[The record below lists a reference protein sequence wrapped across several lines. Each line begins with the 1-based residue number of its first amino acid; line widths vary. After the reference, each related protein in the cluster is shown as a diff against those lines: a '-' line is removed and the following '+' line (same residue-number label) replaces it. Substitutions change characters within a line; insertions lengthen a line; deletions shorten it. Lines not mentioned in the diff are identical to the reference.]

1 MPSDDLSET
10 AYVVRYIELTN
21 RSKKLPWSLRQ
32 FAVYHKS
39 APHETNFCSNWIL
52 VSASQR
58 TEEYFN
64 QYASN
69 YQSSHQSSPF
79 ELHVPFISVA
89 ISSWRPYIAYLV
101 EQVAELV
108 IDSVSM
114 LGLALTMVQSEKAV
128 LTKVDAQDAM
138 WGFNTVE
145 IKDHQRLKEIEDRAS
160 DAALCLEST
169 LDTVCTLTDMYHKY
183 FHVST
188 STQALEVPHHGEA
201 YECDAIMFALREKQ
215 KEVSY
220 TQKKVEALLAKTR
233 ATRALV
239 R

>member
-1 MPSDDLSET
+1 M
-10 AYVVRYIELTN
+10 
-21 RSKKLPWSLRQ
+21 
-32 FAVYHKS
+32 
-39 APHETNFCSNWIL
+39 
-52 VSASQR
+52 
-58 TEEYFN
+58 
-64 QYASN
+64 
-69 YQSSHQSSPF
+69 
-79 ELHVPFISVA
+79 FISVA

-108 IDSVSM
+108 TDSASM
-114 LGLALTMVQSEKAV
+114 LDRTLTMVQSDKAV

-138 WGFNTVE
+138 RSFYTVE
-145 IKDHQRLKEIEDRAS
+145 IKDHQRLKEIEDRVS
-160 DAALCLEST
+160 DAALCLDST

-188 STQALEVPHHGEA
+188 TTQAPGVPYHEEA
-201 YECDAIMFALREKQ
+201 YESDAILFALRGKQ

-233 ATRALV
+233 AARALV